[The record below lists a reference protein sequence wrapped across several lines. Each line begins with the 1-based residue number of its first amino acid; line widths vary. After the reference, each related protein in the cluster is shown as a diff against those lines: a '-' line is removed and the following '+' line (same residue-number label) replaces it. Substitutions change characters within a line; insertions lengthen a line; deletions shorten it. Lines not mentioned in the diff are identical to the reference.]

1 LPESVKRSSLIHIEK
16 FSLEK
21 IDFWC
26 KVRRSARGKADEPVP
41 CLVAANRKA
50 CSALTY
56 AGEIMPEVV
65 PPLKIKTE
73 MKASQDWSAIDTKS
87 YDGPES
93 PVGYGKT
100 CDEAILDLLE
110 KMGCF
115 E

>member
-1 LPESVKRSSLIHIEK
+1 
-16 FSLEK
+16 
-21 IDFWC
+21 
-26 KVRRSARGKADEPVP
+26 
-41 CLVAANRKA
+41 
-50 CSALTY
+50 
-56 AGEIMPEVV
+56 MPEVV